1 MSMSYVCKK
10 AVAVLA
16 AVAMLALVVVGSAV
30 HAAETIIVAVTAI
43 DEHPALIACRNGIH
57 DALQAAGYE
66 DGKNLKFV
74 YEGAKGD
81 PAAADR
87 IAREFARSKP
97 DVIVP
102 ISTPSALSV
111 VRATIGTPV
120 VFAAVTDPLGA
131 KVVQDMHEP
140 GGNVTGVSDLSP
152 VRSHINLIQAITP
165 GAHKI
170 GVLFNP
176 VESNSHTLVYLMK
189 KTAMGANMTIVEA

>member
-16 AVAMLALVVVGSAV
+16 AVALLALVVVGSAV

-43 DEHPALIACRNGIH
+43 DEHPALIACRNGIR
-57 DALQAAGYE
+57 DALKAAGYE

-81 PAAADR
+81 PAAATQ
-87 IAREFARSKP
+87 IARRFAQSKP

-102 ISTPSALSV
+102 ISTPSALAV
-111 VRATIGTPV
+111 VRAAIGTPV
-120 VFAAVTDPLGA
+120 VFAAVTDPLGSQL
-131 KVVQDMHEP
+131 VRDMHEP

-152 VRSHINLIQAITP
+152 VKMHINLIEAITP
-165 GAHKI
+165 GARTI

-176 VESNSHTLVYLMK
+176 AESNSHTLVYLMK
-189 KTAMGANMTIVEA
+189 KTAPGVNMRIVE